1 MRRWVRVLLVVVVV
15 QVALVVVYRLKTS
28 DTNDLPMTPLD
39 EAAPELVF
47 ETSSGVRH
55 DLSAET
61 GPVVVHFWA
70 TWCPPCLDELPH
82 LLEFAEQSELRILA
96 VSVDPNWESIRSF
109 VGSEPAAAI
118 VRARNKDSASRF
130 GVDTLPETFVV
141 GADGRLRARFAGAQ
155 DWRSER
161 LRRTVTSIAR

>member
-1 MRRWVRVLLVVVVV
+1 MLVLV

-28 DTNDLPMTPLD
+28 DTNRLSMTPLD

-82 LLEFAEQSELRILA
+82 LLEFAEQSDIRVLA
-96 VSVDPNWESIRSF
+96 VSVDPDWESIRACLN
-109 VGSEPAAAI
+109 GQLPAAI
-118 VRARNKDSASRF
+118 VRAHSRDAVRPF
-130 GVDTLPETFVV
+130 GVGTLPETFVV
-141 GADGRLRARFAGAQ
+141 GSDDTLRARFAGAQ
-155 DWRSER
+155 DWRSAT
-161 LRRTVTSIAR
+161 LRRTIANIAK